1 MRAQIQD
8 IYNYCVHNNRPLFG
22 PVSGF
27 SFMADYAENHAAFD
41 FFFNKR
47 FSSFRYLTEF
57 AKNSTAENVYNNF
70 TQGINAFLFFNKKRF
85 EELYRVQVLS
95 NNAYDIVNNYDLT
108 ETSSRTGSGSDS
120 RNYGARSDSDT
131 FGARTDTSEVTNGKQ
146 KSTTEKSI
154 AGFNSS
160 NYSDSDKETTT
171 VDEYTNGGTTT
182 KGAQN
187 DTHTVGAH
195 TDTGTT
201 STSETVNLRRFGN
214 IGVQTAA
221 EIIGGHVKLW
231 ENFNFYEILF
241 TEIAR
246 EFLLVD
252 DDFTTDNGGSAF
264 SESDVAEI
272 LASLNQLKA
281 QLAESTS
288 DIMDEISDVRGDITD
303 VNGNVNDAEGSIL
316 SAMQAQTNTI
326 SLSVANLKA
335 STLAAE
341 TRIIANDNANA
352 ALIRGDITGV
362 VTNGY

>member
-1 MRAQIQD
+1 MKAQIQD
-8 IYNYCVHNNRPLFG
+8 IYNYCVKNSRPLFG
-22 PVSGF
+22 SVSGF

-85 EELYRVQVLS
+85 DELYRVQVL
-95 NNAYDIVNNYDLT
+95 NNDAYDIVNNYDLT
-108 ETSSRTGSGSDS
+108 ETSSRTESGSDS

-146 KSTTEKSI
+146 NSTTEKSI

-171 VDEYTNGGTTT
+171 IDGYTDGGSTT

-187 DTHTVGAH
+187 DTHTTGAH

-201 STSETVNLRRFGN
+201 SNSETVNLRRFGN

-281 QLAESTS
+281 QLTESTS
-288 DIMDEISDVRGDITD
+288 DIKDDITDVRKDITD
-303 VNGNVNDAEGSIL
+303 VNGNVND
-316 SAMQAQTNTI
+316 
-326 SLSVANLKA
+326 V
-335 STLAAE
+335 E

-362 VTNGY
+362 VTDGY

>member
-1 MRAQIQD
+1 MKAQIKD
-8 IYNYCVHNNRPLFG
+8 IYTYAKSNNLKLFG
-22 PVSGF
+22 DVSAF
-27 SFMADYAENHAAFD
+27 SFMDEYNSNSVALDYL
-41 FFFNKR
+41 FNKK
-47 FSSFRYLTEF
+47 FSSFLFLTDFPKSATLATVYTDFTTAVNAHLVLNNKRYT
-57 AKNSTAENVYNNF
+57 
-70 TQGINAFLFFNKKRF
+70 
-85 EELYRVQVLS
+85 ELYRVQVLKYD
-95 NNAYDIVNNYDLT
+95 AYDIVNNYDLT
-108 ETSSRTGSGSDS
+108 ETSSRTESGSDS

-146 KSTTEKSI
+146 NSSTEKSI

-171 VDEYTNGGTTT
+171 VDAYTDGGSTT

-187 DTHTVGAH
+187 DTHTTGAH

-201 STSETVNLRRFGN
+201 TNSETVNLRRFGN

-281 QLAESTS
+281 QLTESTS
-288 DIMDEISDVRGDITD
+288 DIKDEITD
-303 VNGNVNDAEGSIL
+303 VNGNVNDA
-316 SAMQAQTNTI
+316 
-326 SLSVANLKA
+326 K
-335 STLAAE
+335 
-341 TRIIANDNANA
+341 TRIVANDNANA

-362 VTNGY
+362 VTDGY